1 MFSNQ
6 SMMEGDKNDR
16 EDGNKY
22 GAVINKRI
30 YISVGTQTQT
40 QEEGQTVTI
49 AMWHI
54 IETEIGLKVPVYLKN
69 IMHLEGYD
77 TSIAIQRMSADTIK
91 ELELFGRTEMLK
103 FIKEGEKHSDYFDKY
118 HICPSEFRIPTG
130 HKILLSEIQKFVAN
144 KLSTDKMYFT
154 PELRLEKSNC
164 QLRKLTKSMNST
176 MNQKRKVC
184 ANQATSETHNE
195 DFSPSSSQHAS
206 SGSNPDT
213 SVDINL
219 NAEHDS
225 LYALVIVWLKKQNKV
240 SI

>member
-30 YISVGTQTQT
+30 YISVGTQTET
-40 QEEGQTVTI
+40 QEEGQTATI

-54 IETEIGLKVPVYLKN
+54 IETEIGLKVSVYLKN

-130 HKILLSEIQKFVAN
+130 HKILLSEI
-144 KLSTDKMYFT
+144 
-154 PELRLEKSNC
+154 RC
-164 QLRKLTKSMNST
+164 
-176 MNQKRKVC
+176 
-184 ANQATSETHNE
+184 
-195 DFSPSSSQHAS
+195 
-206 SGSNPDT
+206 
-213 SVDINL
+213 
-219 NAEHDS
+219 
-225 LYALVIVWLKKQNKV
+225 
-240 SI
+240 